1 MPTNQSS
8 PWDGGKLR
16 TGSSGDSPPTTTSVS
31 THANSIVAT
40 KVPFSQT
47 SLELSRRKDQA
58 KPPSSNVASSSPPL
72 RQTTVAPSA
81 ASVWDNGDR
90 NKTNTQSQFAAV
102 PDGSPDLPQTVNEIQ
117 SPNQVLAAGL
127 KPAGSVLTES
137 SAPSSIAKND
147 CQTGFNGLL
156 TGTVQ
161 KCLLLQTSQHGNGLQ
176 MSKHQAATGD
186 APLGLKALLSV
197 CYQDLLIRGRPSLQ
211 QTDKSMV
218 SIDVSQCG
226 SLTAEHFPKNNKKKK
241 DISCN
246 TDFKIVDVKY
256 SVFVLV

>member
-72 RQTTVAPSA
+72 RQTTSA

-90 NKTNTQSQFAAV
+90 NKTNTQSQFTAV
-102 PDGSPDLPQTVNEIQ
+102 PDGSPDLPQTVNGIQ